1 MIDNLFIIIDHKE
14 EIKEKSND
22 TEISKQTVENS
33 ILLRNLNLKIFK
45 GEFVCII
52 GEVGSGKSSLIH
64 ALLGDTH

>member
-1 MIDNLFIIIDHKE
+1 MINNIDKKV
-14 EIKEKSND
+14 EIKEISNNI
-22 TEISKQTVENS
+22 EVSKQTVENS

-64 ALLGDTH
+64 ALLGDTL

>member
-1 MIDNLFIIIDHKE
+1 MIDNLYIIIDHKE

-22 TEISKQTVENS
+22 NEISKQTVENS